1 MTKTDIYS
9 YIEKNQDLFISVSHR
24 IWELAELSLMEKKSA
39 ELYCKVLEEQGFQVE
54 KGLSNMETAFW
65 GKYGEGRPYI
75 GILGEFDAL
84 SGLSQE
90 AGKTYYSPV
99 VPGGNGH
106 GCGHNM
112 LGAGSLAA
120 ACAVKQYLMENNLS
134 GTVIYYGCPGEEGYA
149 SKTYMAQDNV
159 WRGLDVAITWHPS
172 TMNRVTT
179 GSCIASIQREY
190 TFSGIA
196 AHAAGNPECG
206 RSALDA
212 IQLMNMGVEFMREHV
227 PDSTRIHYAITDA
240 GGVSPNVV
248 QAQAKVV
255 YMVRCPQIGDTR
267 KLAARVDKIAK
278 AAADMTETQVEVCEI
293 DSTANTVNNTP
304 FERLAYENMVQVGIP
319 TYTEEELQYAMELIR
334 SYEAPVV
341 VSEIEDLED
350 ELDQKDYDMVCQSS
364 NNGRAAINNFVVP
377 YKPCRK
383 VRMGSTDVGDVS
395 WQTPTV
401 QVETATF
408 PANCPGHSWQNVSCS
423 ATSIGDK
430 GMILAAKVMAGTAV
444 DLLHSQE
451 LLDQIRAEF
460 AKRTKESADSCAN
473 SICAF

>member
-1 MTKTDIYS
+1 MTKKDIYN
-9 YIEKNQDLFISVSHR
+9 YIDNNQDLFISVSHR
-24 IWELAELSLMEKKSA
+24 IWELAELSLMETKSA
-39 ELYCKVLEEQGFQVE
+39 ELYCKVLAEQGFEVE
-54 KGLSNMETAFW
+54 SGLSGMATAFL
-65 GKYGEGRPYI
+65 GRYGSGRPII

-90 AGKTYYSPV
+90 AGKTYHSPIEA
-99 VPGGNGH
+99 GANGH

-120 ACAVKQYLMENNLS
+120 ACAVKQYLTENNLP
-134 GTVIYYGCPGEEGYA
+134 GTVIFYGCPGEEGYA
-149 SKTYMAQDNV
+149 SKTYMAEDNV
-159 WRGLDVAITWHPS
+159 WRDLDVAITWHPS
-172 TMNRVTT
+172 SLNRVTT
-179 GSCIASIQREY
+179 GSYIASIQREY
-190 TFSGIA
+190 TFNGIS
-196 AHAAGNPECG
+196 AHAAGNPDCG

-212 IQLMNMGVEFMREHV
+212 IQLMNMGVEFLREHV

-255 YMVRCPQIGDTR
+255 YMVRCPQIHDTIR
-267 KLAARVDKIAK
+267 LATRVDKIAR
-278 AAADMTETQVEVCEI
+278 AAADMTETQVTVHQI

-304 FERLAYENMVQVGIP
+304 LERLTYENFVQVGLP
-319 TYTEEELQYAMELIR
+319 EYTKEELQYAQDLIK
-334 SYEAPVV
+334 SYEAPVAIP
-341 VSEIEDLED
+341 EIKELED
-350 ELDQKDYDMVCQSS
+350 ELDTEDYDKVWQMSDK
-364 NNGRAAINNFVVP
+364 GKAAINNFVVP

-408 PANCPGHSWQNVSCS
+408 PANCPGHSWQNVSCGAS
-423 ATSIGDK
+423 SVGDK

-444 DLLHSQE
+444 DLLHMPE
-451 LLDQIRAEF
+451 MLVKIREEF
-460 AKRTKESADSCAN
+460 CEKTCQ
-473 SICAF
+473 